1 MKAHVTIKDLARE
14 LNISP
19 STISRALKDHPDISP
34 ETKRVVK
41 ELAAKL
47 NYRPNLVA
55 QGLRKSKTNTIGVII
70 PEFIHFFFS
79 TIVSGIEDVAYAK
92 GYNVI
97 LCQSAETYEREVT
110 DTRALWNS
118 RVDGMLVSISKET
131 TDYNHFQELLNEGL
145 PMVFFDRV
153 TDQLQASQV
162 VVDDYQGA
170 FNAVEHLI
178 SKGCKKIVHLA
189 GPKNLEISKN
199 RLNGYKDCLKKY
211 GLPHNDELVVRC
223 PEGTYEE
230 SKRFTHILLNNHPDI
245 DAVFGCNDMAA
256 LGAILAVKEKG
267 IAIPEQMKII
277 GFSDWQ
283 LSNLIEPRL
292 TTVSQAGFEMGQAAA
307 NILIDEIESK
317 DDQPGQLV
325 KKVISTKLIERD
337 TT

>member
-1 MKAHVTIKDLARE
+1 MKAHITIKDLARE

-34 ETKRVVK
+34 KTKKAVK
-41 ELAAKL
+41 ALAEKL
-47 NYRPNLVA
+47 NYRPNLLA

-131 TDYNHFQELLNEGL
+131 TKYNHFKELLNEGL

-153 TDQLQASQV
+153 TKELDASQV
-162 VVDDYQGA
+162 IVDDYNGA

-189 GPKNLEISKN
+189 GPRNLEISKN
-199 RLNGYKDCLKKY
+199 RLNGYKDCLEKY
-211 GLPHNDELVVRC
+211 NIKFDDNLVIRC

-230 SKRFTHILLNNHPDI
+230 SKRFTNILLNNTKGI
-245 DAVFGCNDMAA
+245 DGVFGCNDMAA

-267 IAIPEQMKII
+267 IKIPEEIKII

-292 TTVSQAGFEMGQAAA
+292 STVSQAGFEMGQAAA
-307 NILIDEIESK
+307 TILIDEIEA
-317 DDQPGQLV
+317 DDDKVTHVQ
-325 KKVISTKLIERD
+325 KVISTKLIERD

>member
-1 MKAHVTIKDLARE
+1 MKAHITIKDLAKE

-41 ELAAKL
+41 ALAEKL
-47 NYRPNLVA
+47 NYRPNLLA

-79 TIVSGIEDVAYAK
+79 TIVSGIENIAYSK

-118 RVDGMLVSISKET
+118 RVDGMLISISKET
-131 TDYNHFQELLNEGL
+131 TEYGHFQELLDEGL

-153 TDQLQASQV
+153 TKDLDASQV
-162 VVDDYQGA
+162 IVDDYLGA
-170 FNAVEHLI
+170 FNAIEHLI

-189 GPKNLEISKN
+189 GPRNLEISKN
-199 RLNGYKDCLKKY
+199 RLNGYKHCLEKY
-211 GLPHNDELVVRC
+211 NIAFDEALVVRC

-230 SKRFTHILLNNHPDI
+230 SKRFTNILLNNI
-245 DAVFGCNDMAA
+245 DGIDGVFGCNDMAA

-267 IAIPEQMKII
+267 IKIPDEIKII

-292 TTVSQAGFEMGQAAA
+292 STVSQAGFEMGQTAATL
-307 NILIDEIESK
+307 LIDEIETDEDK
-317 DDQPGQLV
+317 V
-325 KKVISTKLIERD
+325 KHIQKVISTKLIERD

>member
-1 MKAHVTIKDLARE
+1 MKAHITIKDLAKE
-14 LNISP
+14 LGLSP

-41 ELAAKL
+41 ELAEKL
-47 NYRPNLVA
+47 KYRPNLLA
-55 QGLRKSKTNTIGVII
+55 QGLRNRKTNTIGVII

-118 RVDGMLVSISKET
+118 RVDGMLISISKET
-131 TDYNHFQELLNEGL
+131 TQYNHFQELLDEGL

-153 TDQLQASQV
+153 TNKLDASQV
-162 VVDDYQGA
+162 IVDDYLGA
-170 FNAVEHLI
+170 FNAVEHLV

-199 RLNGYKDCLKKY
+199 RLNGYKDCLEKY
-211 GLPHNDELVVRC
+211 NIKFDENLVIRC
-223 PEGTYEE
+223 PKGTYEE
-230 SKRFTHILLNNHPDI
+230 SKRFTGILLNSIEGVDG
-245 DAVFGCNDMAA
+245 VFGCNDMAA

-267 IAIPEQMKII
+267 IKIPDEIKII

-292 TTVSQAGFEMGQAAA
+292 STVSQAGFEMGQAAA
-307 NILIDEIESK
+307 TILIDEIEA
-317 DDQPGQLV
+317 DDDKV
-325 KKVISTKLIERD
+325 THIKKVISTKLIERD

>member
-1 MKAHVTIKDLARE
+1 MKAHITIKDLAKE

-34 ETKRVVK
+34 QTKKLVK
-41 ELAAKL
+41 ALAEKL
-47 NYRPNLVA
+47 KYRPNLLA
-55 QGLRKSKTNTIGVII
+55 QGLRNSKTNTIGVII

-79 TIVSGIEDVAYAK
+79 TIVSGIEDIAYSK

-110 DTRALWNS
+110 DTKALWNS

-131 TDYNHFQELLNEGL
+131 TKYDHFKELLNEGL

-153 TDQLQASQV
+153 TNELNASQV
-162 VVDDYQGA
+162 IVDDYLGA
-170 FNAVEHLI
+170 YNAVEFLI

-199 RLNGYKDCLKKY
+199 RLNGYKDCLEKY
-211 GLPHNDELVVRC
+211 EIKFDNNLVVRC
-223 PEGTYEE
+223 PKGTYEE
-230 SKRFTHILLNNHPDI
+230 SKRFTNILLNSHSDI
-245 DAVFGCNDMAA
+245 DGVFGCNDMAA
-256 LGAILAVKEKG
+256 LGAILAVKEKS
-267 IAIPEQMKII
+267 IKIPDEIKII

-292 TTVSQAGFEMGQAAA
+292 STVSQAGFEMGQAAA
-307 NILIDEIESK
+307 TILIEEIEAE
-317 DDQPGQLV
+317 DDKITHI

-337 TT
+337 ST

>member
-1 MKAHVTIKDLARE
+1 MKAHITIKDLARE
-14 LNISP
+14 LNIAP
-19 STISRALKDHPDISP
+19 STVSRALKDHPDISP
-34 ETKRVVK
+34 KTKLAVK
-41 ELAAKL
+41 ALAEKL
-47 NYRPNLVA
+47 NYRPNLLA
-55 QGLRKSKTNTIGVII
+55 QGLRISKTNTIGVII
-70 PEFIHFFFS
+70 PEFVHFFFS

-97 LCQSAETYEREVT
+97 LCQSAESYEREVT

-118 RVDGMLVSISKET
+118 RVDGMLISISKET
-131 TDYNHFQELLNEGL
+131 TQYLHFQELLDEGL

-153 TDQLQASQV
+153 TKELDASQV
-162 VVDDYQGA
+162 IVDDYQGA

-178 SKGCKKIVHLA
+178 SKGSKKIVHLA
-189 GPKNLEISKN
+189 GPENLEISKN

-211 GLPHNDELVVRC
+211 NIKFDNDLVVRC

-230 SKRFTHILLNNHPDI
+230 SKRFTNILLNSISGI
-245 DAVFGCNDMAA
+245 DGVFGCNDMAA

-267 IAIPEQMKII
+267 IKIPEEVKII

-292 TTVSQAGFEMGQAAA
+292 STISQAGFEMGQAAA
-307 NILIDEIESK
+307 TLLIEEIEA
-317 DDQPGQLV
+317 DHDMVTHV
-325 KKVISTKLIERD
+325 KKIISTKLIERD

>member
-1 MKAHVTIKDLARE
+1 MKAHITIKDLAKE
-14 LNISP
+14 LSISP
-19 STISRALKDHPDISP
+19 STVSRALKDHPDISP
-34 ETKRVVK
+34 ETKKVVK
-41 ELAAKL
+41 ALADKL
-47 NYRPNLVA
+47 NYRPNLLA
-55 QGLRKSKTNTIGVII
+55 QGLRISKTNTIGVII

-79 TIVSGIEDVAYAK
+79 TIVSGIEDIAYSK

-131 TDYNHFQELLNEGL
+131 TSYDHFQELLDEGL

-153 TDQLQASQV
+153 TKNLEASQV
-162 VVDDYQGA
+162 IVDDYMGA
-170 FNAVEHLI
+170 YNAVEHLI

-189 GPKNLEISKN
+189 GPRNLEISKN

-211 GLPHNDELVVRC
+211 NIKFSEDLVVRC
-223 PEGTYEE
+223 PKGTYEE
-230 SKRFTHILLNNHPDI
+230 SKSFTSILLNNNKDI
-245 DAVFGCNDMAA
+245 DGVFGCNDMAA

-267 IAIPEQMKII
+267 IKIPEQIKII

-292 TTVSQAGFEMGQAAA
+292 STVSQAGFEMGQAAA
-307 NILIDEIESK
+307 TILIDEIET
-317 DDQPGQLV
+317 DDDKITHV

>member
-1 MKAHVTIKDLARE
+1 MKANITIKDLAKE
-14 LNISP
+14 LGISP

-41 ELAAKL
+41 ALAEKL
-47 NYRPNLVA
+47 NYRPNLLA
-55 QGLRKSKTNTIGVII
+55 QGLRNSKTNTIGVII

-79 TIVSGIEDVAYAK
+79 TIVSGIEDIAYSK

-131 TDYNHFQELLNEGL
+131 TKYDHFRELLNEGL

-153 TDQLQASQV
+153 SKELDASQV
-162 VVDDYQGA
+162 IVDDYMGA

-178 SKGCKKIVHLA
+178 SKGSKKIVHLA

-211 GLPHNDELVVRC
+211 NIKFDENLVVRC

-230 SKRFTHILLNNHPDI
+230 SKRFTNILLNNIKGI
-245 DAVFGCNDMAA
+245 DGVFGCNDMAA

-267 IAIPEQMKII
+267 IKIPEQVKII

-292 TTVSQAGFEMGQAAA
+292 STVSQAGFEMGQAAA
-307 NILIDEIESK
+307 SILIDEIEA
-317 DDQPGQLV
+317 DNDNPVHIQ
-325 KKVISTKLIERD
+325 KVISTKLIERD

>member
-1 MKAHVTIKDLARE
+1 MKAHITIKDLARE

-19 STISRALKDHPDISP
+19 STVSRALKDHPDISP

-41 ELAAKL
+41 ELAERLHYK
-47 NYRPNLVA
+47 PNLLA
-55 QGLRKSKTNTIGVII
+55 QGLRKSKTNTIGVIV
-70 PEFIHFFFS
+70 PELVHFFFS
-79 TIVSGIEDVAYAK
+79 TVVSGIEDIAYSR

-97 LCQSAETYEREVT
+97 LCQSAEMYEREVT
-110 DTRALWNS
+110 DARALWDS
-118 RVDGMLVSISKET
+118 RVDGMLVSISKQ
-131 TDYNHFQELLNEGL
+131 TDRFEHFQELLDEGL
-145 PMVFFDRV
+145 PIVFFDRIAKGL
-153 TDQLQASQV
+153 DASHV

-189 GPKNLEISKN
+189 GPENLEISKN
-199 RLNGYKDCLKKY
+199 RLNGYKDCLRKY
-211 GLPHNDELVVRC
+211 QIEFDESLVVSC

-230 SKRFTHILLNNHPDI
+230 SKRFTNILLNNIRAI
-245 DAVFGCNDMAA
+245 DGVFGCNDMAA

-267 IAIPEQMKII
+267 IMIPDQIKII

-292 TTVSQAGFEMGQAAA
+292 STVYQGGFEMGQSAASV
-307 NILIDEIESK
+307 LIDEIESDK
-317 DDQPGQLV
+317 EVVTHIQ
-325 KKVISTKLIERD
+325 KIISTKLIERD

>member
-1 MKAHVTIKDLARE
+1 MKAHITIKDLARE

-34 ETKRVVK
+34 QTKKIVK
-41 ELAAKL
+41 ELAEKL
-47 NYRPNLVA
+47 KYRPNLLA
-55 QGLRKSKTNTIGVII
+55 QGLRNSKTNTIGVII

-79 TIVSGIEDVAYAK
+79 TIVSGIEHIAYSK

-110 DTRALWNS
+110 DVKALWNS
-118 RVDGMLVSISKET
+118 RVDGMLISISKET
-131 TDYNHFQELLNEGL
+131 TNYNHFQELLNEGL

-153 TDQLQASQV
+153 TNKLDASQV
-162 VVDDYQGA
+162 IVDDYLGA
-170 FNAVEHLI
+170 FNAVEFLI

-199 RLNGYKDCLKKY
+199 RLKGYKDCLEKY
-211 GLPHNDELVVRC
+211 NIKYDDELVIRC
-223 PEGTYEE
+223 PKGTYEE
-230 SKRFTHILLNNHPDI
+230 SKRFTNIVLNAHDNI
-245 DAVFGCNDMAA
+245 DGFFGCNDMAA

-267 IAIPEQMKII
+267 IKIPDQIKII

-292 TTVSQAGFEMGQAAA
+292 STVSQAGFEMGQAAA
-307 NILIDEIESK
+307 TILIDEIETDNDK
-317 DDQPGQLV
+317 VTHV

-337 TT
+337 ST

>member
-1 MKAHVTIKDLARE
+1 MKAHITIKDLAKE

-34 ETKRVVK
+34 KTKEIVK
-41 ELAAKL
+41 ALAEKL
-47 NYRPNLVA
+47 KYRPNHLA
-55 QGLRKSKTNTIGVII
+55 QGLRNSKTNTIGVII

-79 TIVSGIEDVAYAK
+79 TIISGIEDVAYSK

-97 LCQSAETYEREVT
+97 LCQSAETYQREVT
-110 DTRALWNS
+110 NTKALWNS

-131 TDYNHFQELLNEGL
+131 TEYTHFQELLNEGL

-153 TDQLQASQV
+153 SKKLNASQV
-162 VVDDYQGA
+162 IVDDYDGA

-178 SKGCKKIVHLA
+178 SRGCKKIVHLA

-199 RLNGYKDCLKKY
+199 RLNGYKDCLKK
-211 GLPHNDELVVRC
+211 HKINFDENLVVWC

-230 SKRFTHILLNNHPDI
+230 SKRFTNVLLDKI
-245 DAVFGCNDMAA
+245 DGIDGFFGCHDITA
-256 LGAILAVKEKG
+256 LGAILAIKEKG
-267 IAIPEQMKII
+267 INIPQEIKVI

-283 LSNLIEPRL
+283 FSNLIEPRL

-307 NILIDEIESK
+307 TLLIDEIET
-317 DDQPGQLV
+317 DDDKITHIQ
-325 KKVISTKLIERD
+325 KVISTKLIKRD

>member
-1 MKAHVTIKDLARE
+1 MKAHITIKDLARE

-41 ELAAKL
+41 ALAEKL
-47 NYRPNLVA
+47 NYRPNLIA

-79 TIVSGIEDVAYAK
+79 TIVSGIEDVAYSK

-97 LCQSAETYEREVT
+97 LCQSAEKFEREVT
-110 DTRALWNS
+110 DTKALWNS

-131 TDYNHFQELLNEGL
+131 TEYKHFQELLDEEL
-145 PMVFFDRV
+145 PIVFFDRV
-153 TDQLQASQV
+153 TNELDASQV
-162 VVDDYQGA
+162 IVDDYLGA

-189 GPKNLEISKN
+189 GPKNLDISKN
-199 RLNGYKDCLKKY
+199 RLNGYKDCLEKHHIKFDD
-211 GLPHNDELVVRC
+211 NLVVRC
-223 PEGTYEE
+223 PEGNYEE
-230 SKRFTHILLNNHPDI
+230 SKRFTNILLNNTKGI
-245 DAVFGCNDMAA
+245 DGVFGCNDMAA

-267 IAIPEQMKII
+267 IKIPDEIKII

-292 TTVSQAGFEMGQAAA
+292 STVSQAGFEMGQAAA
-307 NILIDEIESK
+307 TILIDEIETDREK
-317 DDQPGQLV
+317 ITHV
-325 KKVISTKLIERD
+325 KKVIGTKLIERD

>member
-1 MKAHVTIKDLARE
+1 MKAHITIKDLARE

-34 ETKRVVK
+34 ETKKVVK
-41 ELAAKL
+41 ALAEKL
-47 NYRPNLVA
+47 NYRPNLLA
-55 QGLRKSKTNTIGVII
+55 QGLRNSKTNTIGVII

-79 TIVSGIEDVAYAK
+79 TIVSGIEDVAYSK

-131 TDYNHFQELLNEGL
+131 TKYDHFKELLNEGL

-153 TDQLQASQV
+153 TNELGASQV
-162 VVDDYQGA
+162 IVDDYLGA

-199 RLNGYKDCLKKY
+199 RLNGYKDCLEKY
-211 GLPHNDELVVRC
+211 NIKFDEELVVRC
-223 PEGTYEE
+223 PKGTYEE
-230 SKRFTHILLNNHPDI
+230 SKRFTSILLNNIKGI
-245 DAVFGCNDMAA
+245 DGVFGCNDMAA

-267 IAIPEQMKII
+267 VKIPEEIKII

-292 TTVSQAGFEMGQAAA
+292 STVSQAGFEMGQAAA
-307 NILIDEIESK
+307 TILIEEIEA
-317 DDQPGQLV
+317 DDDKVTHV

>member
-1 MKAHVTIKDLARE
+1 MKAHITIKDLAKE
-14 LNISP
+14 LNLSP

-34 ETKRVVK
+34 QTKKIVK
-41 ELAAKL
+41 ALAEKL
-47 NYRPNLVA
+47 NYRPNLLA
-55 QGLRKSKTNTIGVII
+55 QGLRNSKTNTIGVII

-79 TIVSGIEDVAYAK
+79 TIVSGIEDVAYSK

-118 RVDGMLVSISKET
+118 RVDGMLISISKET
-131 TDYNHFQELLNEGL
+131 TQYTHFQELLNEGL

-153 TDQLQASQV
+153 ADQLEASQV
-162 VVDDYQGA
+162 IVDDYLGA
-170 FNAVEHLI
+170 YNAVEHLI

-199 RLNGYKDCLKKY
+199 RLKGYRDCLEKY
-211 GLPHNDELVVRC
+211 SIKYDENLVVRC
-223 PEGTYEE
+223 PKGTYEE
-230 SKRFTHILLNNHPDI
+230 SKRFTNILLNNIKNI
-245 DAVFGCNDMAA
+245 DGVFACNDMAA
-256 LGAILAVKEKG
+256 LGAILAVKEKS
-267 IAIPEQMKII
+267 IKIPEEIKII

-292 TTVSQAGFEMGQAAA
+292 STVSQAGFEMGQSAAT
-307 NILIDEIESK
+307 ILIDEIEAEDGK
-317 DDQPGQLV
+317 V
-325 KKVISTKLIERD
+325 THIKKVISTKLIERD

>member
-1 MKAHVTIKDLARE
+1 MKAHITIKDLARE

-34 ETKRVVK
+34 QTKKVVK
-41 ELAAKL
+41 ALAEKL
-47 NYRPNLVA
+47 KYRPNLLA

-131 TDYNHFQELLNEGL
+131 TKYDHFKELLDEGL

-153 TDQLQASQV
+153 TKKLDASQV
-162 VVDDYQGA
+162 IVDDYNGA

-189 GPKNLEISKN
+189 GPRNLEISKN
-199 RLNGYKDCLKKY
+199 RLNGYKDCLEKY
-211 GLPHNDELVVRC
+211 NIKFDDNLVIRC

-230 SKRFTHILLNNHPDI
+230 SKRFTNILLNNTKGI
-245 DAVFGCNDMAA
+245 DGVFGCNDMAA

-267 IAIPEQMKII
+267 IKIPEEIKII

-292 TTVSQAGFEMGQAAA
+292 STVSQAGFEMGQAAA
-307 NILIDEIESK
+307 TILIDEIEA
-317 DDQPGQLV
+317 DDDKVTHVQ
-325 KKVISTKLIERD
+325 KVISTKLIERD

>member
-1 MKAHVTIKDLARE
+1 MKAHITIKDLARE

-34 ETKRVVK
+34 ETKKVVK
-41 ELAAKL
+41 ALAKKL
-47 NYRPNLVA
+47 NYRPNLLA
-55 QGLRKSKTNTIGVII
+55 QGLRNSKTNTIGVII

-79 TIVSGIEDVAYAK
+79 TIISGIEDVAYSK

-131 TDYNHFQELLNEGL
+131 TKYDHFKELLNEGL

-153 TDQLQASQV
+153 TNELDASQV
-162 VVDDYQGA
+162 IVDDYLGA

-211 GLPHNDELVVRC
+211 NIKFNEELVVRC
-223 PEGTYEE
+223 PKGTYEE
-230 SKRFTHILLNNHPDI
+230 SKRFTNIILNKHSDI
-245 DAVFGCNDMAA
+245 DGFFGCNDMAA

-267 IAIPEQMKII
+267 IKIPLEIKII

-292 TTVSQAGFEMGQAAA
+292 STVSQAGFEMGQAAA
-307 NILIDEIESK
+307 TILIEEIEA
-317 DDQPGQLV
+317 DDDKVTHV

>member
-1 MKAHVTIKDLARE
+1 MKAHITIKDLAKE
-14 LNISP
+14 LGISP
-19 STISRALKDHPDISP
+19 STVSRALKDHPDISP
-34 ETKRVVK
+34 ETKKVVK
-41 ELAAKL
+41 ALADKL
-47 NYRPNLVA
+47 NYRPNLLA
-55 QGLRKSKTNTIGVII
+55 QGLRISKTNTIGVII

-79 TIVSGIEDVAYAK
+79 TIVSGIEDIAYSK

-131 TDYNHFQELLNEGL
+131 TSYNHFQELLDEGL

-153 TDQLQASQV
+153 TKNLEASQV
-162 VVDDYQGA
+162 IVDDYMGA
-170 FNAVEHLI
+170 YNAVEHLI

-189 GPKNLEISKN
+189 GPRNLEISKN

-211 GLPHNDELVVRC
+211 NIKFSEDLVVRC

-230 SKRFTHILLNNHPDI
+230 SKRFTNILLNNVKDI
-245 DAVFGCNDMAA
+245 DGVFGCNDMAA

-267 IAIPEQMKII
+267 IKIPEQIKII

-292 TTVSQAGFEMGQAAA
+292 STVSQAGFEMGQAAA
-307 NILIDEIESK
+307 TILIDEIET
-317 DDQPGQLV
+317 DDDKITHV

>member
-1 MKAHVTIKDLARE
+1 MKAHVTIKDLAKE

-34 ETKRVVK
+34 QTKKVVK
-41 ELAAKL
+41 ALAEKL
-47 NYRPNLVA
+47 NYRPNLLA
-55 QGLRKSKTNTIGVII
+55 QGLRNSKTNTIGIII

-79 TIVSGIEDVAYAK
+79 TIVSGIEDIAYSK

-110 DTRALWNS
+110 DTKALWNS

-131 TDYNHFQELLNEGL
+131 TNYNHFQELLNEGL

-153 TDQLQASQV
+153 TNELNASQV
-162 VVDDYQGA
+162 IVDDYLGA
-170 FNAVEHLI
+170 YNAVEFLI

-199 RLNGYKDCLKKY
+199 RLNGYKDCLEKY
-211 GLPHNDELVVRC
+211 NIPFDDDLVVRC
-223 PEGTYEE
+223 PKGTYEE
-230 SKRFTHILLNNHPDI
+230 SKRFTNIILNNHTDI
-245 DAVFGCNDMAA
+245 DGVFGCNDMAA

-267 IAIPEQMKII
+267 IKIPDEIKII

-292 TTVSQAGFEMGQAAA
+292 STVSQAGFEMGQAAA
-307 NILIDEIESK
+307 TILIDEIEAEEDK
-317 DDQPGQLV
+317 VVHV

>member
-1 MKAHVTIKDLARE
+1 MKAHITIKDLARE

-34 ETKRVVK
+34 ETKRIVK
-41 ELAAKL
+41 ELAKKL
-47 NYRPNLVA
+47 KYRPNLLA

-79 TIVSGIEDVAYAK
+79 TIISGIENIAYAK

-118 RVDGMLVSISKET
+118 RVDGMLISISKQT
-131 TDYNHFQELLNEGL
+131 TEYNHFQELLDEGL

-153 TDQLQASQV
+153 TNKLKTSQV
-162 VVDDYQGA
+162 IVDDYNGA
-170 FNAVEHLI
+170 FNAVEYLI

-199 RLNGYKDCLKKY
+199 RLNGYKNCLKK
-211 GLPHNDELVVRC
+211 HDIKFDESLVVRC

-230 SKRFTHILLNNHPDI
+230 SKRFTNILLNSTKNI
-245 DAVFGCNDMAA
+245 DGVFGCNDMAA
-256 LGAILAVKEKG
+256 LGAILAIKEKG
-267 IAIPEQMKII
+267 IKIPKEVKII

-283 LSNLIEPRL
+283 LSSLIEPRL
-292 TTVSQAGFEMGQAAA
+292 TTVSQAGFEIGQAAA
-307 NILIDEIESK
+307 TILIDEIET
-317 DDQPGQLV
+317 DDDKV
-325 KKVISTKLIERD
+325 KHVQKVISTKLIERD